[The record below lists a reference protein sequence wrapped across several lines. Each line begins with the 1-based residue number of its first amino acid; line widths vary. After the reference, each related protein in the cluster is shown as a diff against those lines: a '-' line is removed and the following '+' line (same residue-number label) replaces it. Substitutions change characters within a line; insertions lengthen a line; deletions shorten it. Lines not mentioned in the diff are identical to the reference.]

1 MNELLLQIPVIGME
15 VEQFLLLLITPR
27 WPAGRSAP
35 RSARCPHSSSP
46 GSSSS
51 SVRGWRFSNRGIA
64 SSAASDVG
72 YVSVTGVIGFGAIT
86 GPHIAFAGGVA
97 ASAYAAKKYPEMK
110 PGEGGYHFGKGI
122 TYAFGTKP
130 DILAVGAIFGVIG
143 MLFTQLANGLFSNV
157 LGMSPPPTSSRCRC
171 SRRRSSPGPSSA
183 TRSSGSRPAMD
194 TSICRRSSAMR
205 CTRRP
210 TPTGSTPVDRPPN
223 RGSPPVQVVG
233 DHGHWT
239 RRRDPRRVHLAA
251 DGSIFLGYA
260 ISAISLL
267 FLNLGVEKIPVT
279 HHITLLGAVGAV
291 AVDPVAGSVVALLA
305 AGIFGVLSG
314 LAGEVTQRLFYSHS
328 GTHVDPPAMAIAI
341 MMLLVWLLSILGVL
355 PNAGTSS
362 ADCGD
367 RLQTDPAAARTD
379 SVALPNRFDRAA
391 AVVDAVA
398 TQLYAHMTESL
409 DLPMERHT
417 KCDRPPD
424 RTDSGRASHRFYQS
438 TVEGRP

>member
-1 MNELLLQIPVIGME
+1 
-15 VEQFLLLLITPR
+15 
-27 WPAGRSAP
+27 
-35 RSARCPHSSSP
+35 
-46 GSSSS
+46 
-51 SVRGWRFSNRGIA
+51 
-64 SSAASDVG
+64 
-72 YVSVTGVIGFGAIT
+72 
-86 GPHIAFAGGVA
+86 
-97 ASAYAAKKYPEMK
+97 MK
-110 PGEGGYHFGKGI
+110 PGEGGYHFGKASRTRSGRSP
-122 TYAFGTKP
+122 TS
-130 DILAVGAIFGVIG
+130 LAVGAIFGVIG

-210 TPTGSTPVDRPPN
+210 TPTGSTPVDRPPPPN

-251 DGSIFLGYA
+251 DGEHLPRLRHLCHQPAVPQPRRRENPRDS
-260 ISAISLL
+260 
-267 FLNLGVEKIPVT
+267 P
-279 HHITLLGAVGAV
+279 HHATRRCRRAV

-355 PNAGTSS
+355 PNAGY
-362 ADCGD
+362 
-367 RLQTDPAAARTD
+367 L
-379 SVALPNRFDRAA
+379 
-391 AVVDAVA
+391 
-398 TQLYAHMTESL
+398 
-409 DLPMERHT
+409 
-417 KCDRPPD
+417 
-424 RTDSGRASHRFYQS
+424 
-438 TVEGRP
+438 